1 MTEHV
6 SARATS
12 ATSTRPW
19 WRRPLP
25 IATISALA
33 SSVLWMLSLAV
44 SYAIEDFVCT
54 ATASAAVPQPSE
66 TLRILL
72 VALNAVLLLLTLLA
86 GVLGFLAARAATRAE
101 GLGVVTFLGYTGA
114 VLAVMYAYSIV
125 LIGIQPLLLEACS

>member
-12 ATSTRPW
+12 TTSTRPW

-33 SSVLWMLSLAV
+33 SSVLWLLSLAV

-86 GVLGFLAARAATRAE
+86 GVLGFLAATRAE
-101 GLGVVTFLGYTGA
+101 GLGVATFLGYTGA